1 MILKDISF
9 FTFFVHRVKVFP
21 SLLFR
26 TQGRGISFFMFFV
39 HRAEVFP
46 SSQFLY
52 IGSCVA
58 QDDSDVSLPTARFV
72 GAHCG
77 AWLLCCWEWSLVR

>member
-1 MILKDISF
+1 MILKGISF

-26 TQGRGISFFMFFV
+26 TQGRGISFFM
-39 HRAEVFP
+39 
-46 SSQFLY
+46 FLY